1 MSRGRDIEPFLSSQ
15 MRAFFFCSFL
25 LFCFN
30 PSFTAADIPEYGDCA
45 PASCNGIAVH
55 YPFSLSA
62 STPGTSCSVPG
73 LKLTCQGDKAD
84 ALLSLITPTG
94 LKLIVK
100 SINYTTQTIKLA
112 IDRSLP
118 VVNNQCPLPSKN
130 ITVSDITNSNGESI
144 LSFATNYT
152 MGIFFFRC
160 STKPI
165 DSGVPNY
172 IGGDTSSYNFTSNL
186 VSGCSDPGATSYSYA
201 FSDDSFTLAS
211 WTSCRTTLSFPV
223 LISSSSRDART
234 MWTSLTE
241 GFDVVW
247 TVNSMG
253 DCLGCTASGGRCGYN
268 TTGDHFLCF
277 CRQDAHSVNCNQ
289 PDAPSPSSSPESLSG
304 NRSKSKI
311 IIGVVSASSSFLLA
325 IIGFFVWRCLGKKR
339 TPSSKG
345 FLTRSFSSSKTSSTI
360 DMESRSFHQRC
371 AGRVTIF
378 TYKELE
384 EATHNFSPSN
394 ELGDGGF
401 GAVYLGNLH
410 DGRKVAVKKLY
421 ENNYKRVEQFMNE
434 IAILSGISHPN
445 LVCLYGCT
453 SRHSRELLLVYEYV
467 NNGTVGDHI
476 HGMRSSGGHLTWKVR
491 LNIAVETA
499 GALAHLHGL
508 EPPIIHRDVKT
519 NNILLDRD
527 FHVKVADFGLS
538 RLFPLD
544 VTHVSTAPQGTPGYV
559 DPDYHKCYQLTEKSD
574 VYSFGVVLAELI
586 SSLPAVDIRRHR
598 HEINLA
604 NLAVN
609 KINNHELHEFVDSSL
624 EFETDEWVNR
634 TVRAV
639 AELAFRCLVQE
650 REIRPTMDEVAETL
664 RQIQS
669 GECESD
675 KVALSPEKET
685 GALLKP
691 TSPKSVTDQWPSH
704 YTTPNNSG

>member
-1 MSRGRDIEPFLSSQ
+1 MPLHHRHLLLFLLLP
-15 MRAFFFCSFL
+15 FFFF
-25 LFCFN
+25 FFI
-30 PSFTAADIPEYGDCA
+30 AAISA
-45 PASCNGIAVH
+45 KN
-55 YPFSLSA
+55 LSDYCPQTRCG
-62 STPGTSCSVPG
+62 S
-73 LKLTCQGDKAD
+73 
-84 ALLSLITPTG
+84 
-94 LKLIVK
+94 LIVK
-100 SINYTTQTIKLA
+100 YPFYLESTAPSSSQSICGYEGFGINCSTGNPILT
-112 IDRSLP
+112 
-118 VVNNQCPLPSKN
+118 LPSDVYLVKSIDYNSKKLSLVDTEIGFNLCPAPGHNVSLDPNSTLKWDPVNTHYFFLINCTKN
-130 ITVSDITNSNGESI
+130 
-144 LSFATNYT
+144 
-152 MGIFFFRC
+152 
-160 STKPI
+160 
-165 DSGVPNY
+165 
-172 IGGDTSSYNFTSNL
+172 
-186 VSGCSDPGATSYSYA
+186 
-201 FSDDSFTLAS
+201 
-211 WTSCRTTLSFPV
+211 
-223 LISSSSRDART
+223 
-234 MWTSLTE
+234 
-241 GFDVVW
+241 
-247 TVNSMG
+247 
-253 DCLGCTASGGRCGYN
+253 
-268 TTGDHFLCF
+268 
-277 CRQDAHSVNCNQ
+277 Q
-289 PDAPSPSSSPESLSG
+289 SPSSNGYPPPTSSEYTLPMINCLSNQYYRSYVLPPDKASVSAQWLPVCNRSVLVPFAG
-304 NRSKSKI
+304 VVSIPDNGGFPMTVKSGFMLDWSQAALCSGCEATQGCCGRKTTTGQFVCFCNDGLHDKNCKDRNRSKSKI

>member
-1 MSRGRDIEPFLSSQ
+1 MFP
-15 MRAFFFCSFL
+15 
-25 LFCFN
+25 N
-30 PSFTAADIPEYGDCA
+30 PG
-45 PASCNGIAVH
+45 NG
-55 YPFSLSA
+55 
-62 STPGTSCSVPG
+62 GM
-73 LKLTCQGDKAD
+73 
-84 ALLSLITPTG
+84 
-94 LKLIVK
+94 
-100 SINYTTQTIKLA
+100 IK
-112 IDRSLP
+112 
-118 VVNNQCPLPSKN
+118 V
-130 ITVSDITNSNGESI
+130 
-144 LSFATNYT
+144 
-152 MGIFFFRC
+152 
-160 STKPI
+160 
-165 DSGVPNY
+165 
-172 IGGDTSSYNFTSNL
+172 
-186 VSGCSDPGATSYSYA
+186 
-201 FSDDSFTLAS
+201 
-211 WTSCRTTLSFPV
+211 
-223 LISSSSRDART
+223 
-234 MWTSLTE
+234 
-241 GFDVVW
+241 
-247 TVNSMG
+247 
-253 DCLGCTASGGRCGYN
+253 
-268 TTGDHFLCF
+268 
-277 CRQDAHSVNCNQ
+277 
-289 PDAPSPSSSPESLSG
+289 
-304 NRSKSKI
+304 
-311 IIGVVSASSSFLLA
+311 IIGVVSAAGSFLLA
-325 IIGFFVWRCLGKKR
+325 IVGFFIWRCLGKKR
-339 TPSSKG
+339 TPSSKR

-410 DGRKVAVKKLY
+410 DGRKVAVRKLY
-421 ENNYKRVEQFMNE
+421 ENNYKRVEQFKNE

-499 GALAHLHGL
+499 EALAHLHGL
-508 EPPIIHRDVKT
+508 EPPIINRDVKT

-609 KINNHELHEFVDSSL
+609 KINNHELHEFIDSSL

-639 AELAFRCLVQE
+639 AELTFRCLVQE
-650 REIRPTMDEVAETL
+650 REIRPTMEEVCCWSL
-664 RQIQS
+664 HP
-669 GECESD
+669 CE
-675 KVALSPEKET
+675 
-685 GALLKP
+685 
-691 TSPKSVTDQWPSH
+691 
-704 YTTPNNSG
+704 

>member
-1 MSRGRDIEPFLSSQ
+1 MSLRVFRFFLFPALVINLFLAATVVSNLSSTN
-15 MRAFFFCSFL
+15 FCSSPFNCSNSTPI
-25 LFCFN
+25 LFPFSSLNSSCCVN
-30 PSFTAADIPEYGDCA
+30 LI
-45 PASCNGIAVH
+45 SCNGNVTKIRLFDSDFIVKRITYLDRSMEVRYPDSYETKLCSSPQNFTFSGRLLTSGFRLSGVNLTFFKCNAANDWLLRPPSSWKRKDCADGSLLYYYYSPQEQIKLPLDVH
-55 YPFSLSA
+55 RINCPMYEIPAGVEESVSANLSA
-62 STPGTSCSVPG
+62 ILSGGFFLRWRFDCLKCNTSGGQCVFGEDDAPACYCKDGLVHQKNCSDG
-73 LKLTCQGDKAD
+73 
-84 ALLSLITPTG
+84 S
-94 LKLIVK
+94 
-100 SINYTTQTIKLA
+100 
-112 IDRSLP
+112 
-118 VVNNQCPLPSKN
+118 PSK
-130 ITVSDITNSNGESI
+130 S
-144 LSFATNYT
+144 A
-152 MGIFFFRC
+152 
-160 STKPI
+160 
-165 DSGVPNY
+165 
-172 IGGDTSSYNFTSNL
+172 
-186 VSGCSDPGATSYSYA
+186 
-201 FSDDSFTLAS
+201 
-211 WTSCRTTLSFPV
+211 
-223 LISSSSRDART
+223 
-234 MWTSLTE
+234 
-241 GFDVVW
+241 
-247 TVNSMG
+247 
-253 DCLGCTASGGRCGYN
+253 
-268 TTGDHFLCF
+268 
-277 CRQDAHSVNCNQ
+277 
-289 PDAPSPSSSPESLSG
+289 G